1 MTLLKERPDV
11 RPSERTPSERPTV
24 RRRRMRRIVGWSAL
38 AALLLAGGVALT
50 MWLTGDDTDPAAIP
64 ASDISTGYLV
74 KLPSGEYQVVPRS
87 SVDAMNPSTGYLVK
101 LPSGEYMVVPRSTTG
116 TAMIPA
122 TTFIELPSGE
132 YMEVPLSDAAIGG
145 LIDPSTQGSVIHL
158 LRHVYTPPALI
169 QTPAPSVD
177 RPGSPK

>member
-38 AALLLAGGVALT
+38 AALLLAGGVAVT

-64 ASDISTGYLV
+64 ASDI
-74 KLPSGEYQVVPRS
+74 
-87 SVDAMNPSTGYLVK
+87 STGYLVK